1 MIPLIRVREQIQNRR
16 YLLAMLEVRELTKR
30 YPTVTAID
38 DVSFTVRPYE
48 VLGYLGPNGSGKS
61 TTVNIVT
68 GLLEPTRG
76 QVLFDGRSI
85 QSQLIEYKRR
95 LGYVPEQ
102 PHLYP
107 HLTGREYLQLTGRLR
122 GLGGRALD
130 RKIDDLLQLFA
141 LGAARHS
148 PIASYSKGMRQK
160 VLISAALLHNPDI
173 LVFDEPLSGLD
184 VTSALVFRNL
194 VKSLS
199 REGKVIL
206 YSSHVLEVVEKIC
219 TQVMILRKGR
229 VAANDTVE
237 NLRSLMQRGSLEDI
251 FSELVL
257 EQDIETTASA
267 IVEVMKG

>member
-1 MIPLIRVREQIQNRR
+1 
-16 YLLAMLEVRELTKR
+16 MLEARGLTKR
-30 YPTVTAID
+30 YTTTTAITD
-38 DVSFTVRPYE
+38 ISFTVKPYE
-48 VLGYLGPNGSGKS
+48 ILGYLGPNGSGKS
-61 TTVNIVT
+61 TTVNIIT
-68 GLLEPTRG
+68 ALLEPTRG

-107 HLTGREYLQLTGRLR
+107 HLTGREYLQLVGRLR
-122 GLGGRALD
+122 GLPKRTLD

-160 VLISAALLHNPDI
+160 VLISSALLHNPDI

-194 VKSLS
+194 VKSLA
-199 REGKVIL
+199 RDGKMIL
-206 YSSHVLEVVEKIC
+206 YSSHVLEVVEKLC
-219 TQVMILRKGR
+219 THVMILRKGR
-229 VAANDTVE
+229 VVANDSVE
-237 NLRSLMQRGSLEDI
+237 GLRNLMKLPSLEDI

-257 EQDIETTASA
+257 EQDIESTANA
-267 IVEVMKG
+267 IVDVMKA

>member
-1 MIPLIRVREQIQNRR
+1 
-16 YLLAMLEVRELTKR
+16 MLEARSLTKR
-30 YPTVTAID
+30 YTTTTAVD
-38 DVSFTVRPYE
+38 EVSFTVKPYE

-61 TTVNIVT
+61 TTVNMIT

-76 QVLFDGRSI
+76 EVLFNGRSI

-95 LGYVPEQ
+95 LGYIPEQ

-107 HLTGREYLQLTGRLR
+107 HLTGREYLQLVGRLR
-122 GLGGRALD
+122 GMTKGSLD
-130 RKIDDLLQLFA
+130 KKIDDLLQLFS
-141 LGAARHS
+141 LGASRHS

-194 VKSLS
+194 VKALAKD
-199 REGKVIL
+199 GKIIL

-219 TQVMILRKGR
+219 THVMILRKGR
-229 VAANDTVE
+229 VAANDSVE
-237 NLRSLMQRGSLEDI
+237 GLRNMMHLPSLEDI

-257 EQDIETTASA
+257 EQDTETTAGS
-267 IVEVMKG
+267 IVDVMKSA